1 MIAIGSDH
9 AGYNLKEEIIEQLKN
24 MGYDILDIG
33 CNGEACDYPD
43 IASEVAGCVAGGKCE
58 RGILIC
64 GTGVGMS
71 MAANKVNGIRAA
83 LCADYYTAKYTR
95 LHNDANILCMGA
107 RINRSWEQRRK

>member
-71 MAANKVNGIRAA
+71 MAANKVNGIRAVS
-83 LCADYYTAKYTR
+83 YTHLLKDLWEDILSTILRTR
-95 LHNDANILCMGA
+95 APETL
-107 RINRSWEQRRK
+107 

>member
-43 IASEVAGCVAGGKCE
+43 IASEVAGCIKIFKQWI
-58 RGILIC
+58 IL
-64 GTGVGMS
+64 
-71 MAANKVNGIRAA
+71 KEQQ
-83 LCADYYTAKYTR
+83 
-95 LHNDANILCMGA
+95 NIFLF
-107 RINRSWEQRRK
+107 SFDF

>member
-43 IASEVAGCVAGGKCE
+43 IASEVPDVLPEENVKE
-58 RGILIC
+58 E
-64 GTGVGMS
+64 
-71 MAANKVNGIRAA
+71 
-83 LCADYYTAKYTR
+83 Y
-95 LHNDANILCMGA
+95 
-107 RINRSWEQRRK
+107 